1 MSDARRSGLSE
12 IKRDLAISARAFG
25 SSFRNPALARAQVA
39 FFAFSVTEWASYIAL
54 VVYAFA
60 HGGTTAIGV
69 VSLVI
74 MIPAAVIAP
83 AGSVLGDRYRRERVY
98 LYSEAMMALFC
109 ALTGVA
115 MLLDAPHL
123 IVYAAA
129 CVAVWVLSLVRP
141 IHGALLPWIARD
153 PMELTTAYT
162 STGLIESIC
171 VLIGP
176 LLAAALFAIGPA
188 LEISGP
194 GLVFVALAAVLG
206 VAAALLSRI
215 TTESAPDRDEA
226 PPAIFGELAVGF
238 RYVWADHRPRVIVTM
253 LGLSSFVEGMLD
265 TLIVVLAIELLG
277 MGQSGVGLL
286 NAALGVGGIIG
297 AAGAVVAGT
306 RERLFPAFRRG
317 SFLYGAPLALIGAVP
332 GLGPLL
338 LGVSGIGGAQLD
350 VTGRTMLQRVIPD
363 EKLTRSLGV
372 LESAYMGAEGLG
384 AASAA
389 VLIAWVGAEST
400 FVICGALLPLAALAL
415 RTRLRAVDVGARV
428 PADDLELLRG
438 TALFEPLPPPALER
452 LARNSVPMRVAA
464 GAVVIR
470 EGDVGD
476 RVYVIAEGETEVTSA
491 GRHVARLAPGG
502 YVGEIALLRDV
513 PRTATVTATTDVRFL
528 CLERDVFLRTMTG
541 HEPAR
546 AAAHSAAE
554 TRLGELDGREDPGTE
569 TPRSG

>member
-1 MSDARRSGLSE
+1 VYDLGLAE
-12 IKRDLAISARAFG
+12 IKRDLAISARSFG
-25 SSFRNPALARAQVA
+25 SSFRNPDLARAQVA
-39 FFAFSVTEWASYIAL
+39 FLAFSVTEWASYIAL

-60 HGGTTAIGV
+60 HGGTTAIGI

-74 MIPAAVIAP
+74 LIPAAVIAP
-83 AGSVLGDRYRRERVY
+83 AGSILGDRNRRERVY
-98 LYSEAMMALFC
+98 LYSEATMALFC
-109 ALTGVA
+109 GLTAAA
-115 MLLDAPHL
+115 MLLQAPPL

-129 CVAVWVLSLVRP
+129 GVAVWVLSLVRP
-141 IHGALLPWIARD
+141 VHGALLPWIARD
-153 PMELTTAYT
+153 PTELTTAYT
-162 STGLIESIC
+162 STGLIESVC
-171 VLIGP
+171 VLLGP
-176 LLAAALFAIGPA
+176 LLAAALFAIGQA
-188 LEISGP
+188 VDVSGP
-194 GLVFVALAAVLG
+194 GLVFVALAWLLALG
-206 VAAALLSRI
+206 AALLSRI
-215 TTESAPDRDEA
+215 RTESAPDPDEA
-226 PPAIFGELAVGF
+226 RPAILGELAAGF
-238 RYVWADHRPRVIVTM
+238 RYVWADHRPRVIVTL

-306 RERLFPAFRRG
+306 RERMFPAFRLG
-317 SFLYGAPLALIGAVP
+317 SFLFGAPLALIGAIP
-332 GLGPLL
+332 TLGPLM
-338 LGVSGIGGAQLD
+338 LGLAGIGGAQLD
-350 VTGRTMLQRVIPD
+350 VTGRTMLQRVVPD

-389 VLIAWVGAEST
+389 VLIVWLGAEWT
-400 FVICGALLPLAALAL
+400 FVICGALLPLAAFAL
-415 RTRLRAVDVGARV
+415 RMKLRAVDVGARV
-428 PADDLELLRG
+428 PANDLDLLRG
-438 TALFEPLPPPALER
+438 TALFEPLPPLALER
-452 LARNSVPMRVAA
+452 LARNSVPVQVAS

-491 GRHVARLAPGG
+491 GRHVARLGPGT

-513 PRTATVTATTDVRFL
+513 PRTATVTASTDVRFL

-554 TRLGELDGREDPGTE
+554 TRLGELDGREDPGAE